1 MLFAVHRALFGG
13 PLFWMLFITM
23 HSSNTGPSLLFP
35 PCSSRGFTTGADVR
49 KCGCFCGFLTGSE
62 ELQIV
67 QKVVGQFIFP
77 DVEQRKTPLKCWFL
91 AKESCTFSLA
101 FQIKNKEQAK
111 KNLKNKIRYHQHK
124 IILLSLQRKQTTH
137 TPHIHTLSIMP
148 AALISLFV
156 QYVLAMLYSNNLRT
170 FCGIFD
176 GRTF

>member
-1 MLFAVHRALFGG
+1 MLLNLQGKCCLLFTGLYLEDHYSG
-13 PLFWMLFITM
+13 CFFITM

-111 KNLKNKIRYHQHK
+111 KNLKNKIRYH
-124 IILLSLQRKQTTH
+124 
-137 TPHIHTLSIMP
+137 
-148 AALISLFV
+148 
-156 QYVLAMLYSNNLRT
+156 
-170 FCGIFD
+170 
-176 GRTF
+176 